1 MAIFLFGF
9 KGMSRRN
16 PAETPVENLS
26 LENNLRNLIFNFS
39 ENTSISYSL
48 DYKMKYF
55 DYPDTI
61 NTKSSEIIIREKSDS
76 LFGGYI
82 WHHRKDS
89 TTDYIKYY
97 DLTSFYII
105 DNKTKKVTRFNPK
118 EPILYG
124 FTGNFDGDL
133 LNTYF
138 LKYNGLYKFIEDSI
152 YNAKIS
158 KNKESLSLKVFH
170 PDEVDVKNKWKEI
183 YFDDT
188 KNAINKI
195 VFRAEL
201 DSLYQYNEWNLSAIK
216 FNNYTAKDLADK
228 FVLLTKN
235 YEFTEYQS
243 PSKEEN
249 LPLLK
254 GQKVTNFKGEFLNKN
269 NFELSDFYDNIIIL
283 DFWYKNCPPCIKSIP
298 QLNNIYKKYKSKNI
312 KLFGINDVDVDS
324 ISRENLLPFIK
335 NMKIMYPTIKVNQ
348 TVSNNFKVK
357 GYPTF
362 YIINKKGEVQY
373 SKLGYSEFLE
383 KEVDSVLK
391 QLLK

>member
-1 MAIFLFGF
+1 MKSKIISIFILTFLISNC
-9 KGMSRRN
+9 KK
-16 PAETPVENLS
+16 ENLS

-118 EPILYG
+118 EPIPYG

-269 NFELSDFYDNIIIL
+269 NFVLSDFYDNIIIL

-335 NMKIMYPTIKVNQ
+335 NMKIMYPTIIVNQ